1 MLGVSAEDRHCWNLR
16 VPALRRVPA
25 AARFV
30 SVEPFLAD
38 WQAARTVPVR
48 IHGLP
53 PCLPLF
59 GLPAGN

>member
-1 MLGVSAEDRHCWNLR
+1 VRGRSALMRRLR
-16 VPALRRVPA
+16 LSR
-25 AARFV
+25 
-30 SVEPFLAD
+30 AD